1 MPAPS
6 RTREI
11 LVALF
16 LFGALLWAPPL
27 LIIFNKATRILGIPT
42 LFLYLFVVWAA
53 LIALVAL
60 VVERRDHADDLARA
74 GAEMADKEP
83 RQAVGE
89 PTDA

>member
-6 RTREI
+6 RTREL

-16 LFGALLWAPPL
+16 LFGALLLTPPL

-53 LIALVAL
+53 LIVLVAL
-60 VVERRDHADDLARA
+60 VVERRDHADDLAGA
-74 GAEMADKEP
+74 GAEMTDKEP
-83 RQAVGE
+83 RQAVGG